1 MVDDGGSALRDTPLR
16 DTALPDTSLPDT
28 ALPDTVLP
36 EAALPDATPDP
47 LTPEL
52 APFVAQARARLEAA
66 TDGLDHEAT
75 VQHLEAMVANAT
87 VQASR
92 LGFAFPVPEP
102 ADTLA
107 LGDGSVVVV
116 QRLGEP
122 G

>member
-1 MVDDGGSALRDTPLR
+1 MADDGGSP
-16 DTALPDTSLPDT
+16 
-28 ALPDTVLP
+28 
-36 EAALPDATPDP
+36 LPDATPDP

-52 APFVAQARARLEAA
+52 APFVAQARARLEAD
-66 TDGLDHEAT
+66 TDGLDHEA
-75 VQHLEAMVANAT
+75 VVRHLEATVAQAT

-92 LGFAFPVPEP
+92 LGFTFPVPEP
-102 ADTLA
+102 EDALA

>member
-1 MVDDGGSALRDTPLR
+1 MVDDGGSSLRDATLRDATLGDATLRDT
-16 DTALPDTSLPDT
+16 
-28 ALPDTVLP
+28 
-36 EAALPDATPDP
+36 ALPDATPDP

-66 TDGLDHEAT
+66 TDGLDHEAA
-75 VQHLEAMVANAT
+75 VQHLEAMVASAT

>member
-1 MVDDGGSALRDTPLR
+1 MVDDGGSSLPDPLVRDSLRDTLRDTPR
-16 DTALPDTSLPDT
+16 DTTVPDD
-28 ALPDTVLP
+28 
-36 EAALPDATPDP
+36 TPDP

-66 TDGLDHEAT
+66 TDGLDHEAA
-75 VQHLEAMVANAT
+75 VQHLEATVANAT

-92 LGFAFPVPEP
+92 LGLAFPVREP
-102 ADTLA
+102 ADTFA

-116 QRLGEP
+116 ESLGEQ

>member
-1 MVDDGGSALRDTPLR
+1 MADDGGP
-16 DTALPDTSLPDT
+16 SLQD
-28 ALPDTVLP
+28 
-36 EAALPDATPDP
+36 AALPDATPDP

-66 TDGLDHEAT
+66 TDGLDHEAA
-75 VQHLEAMVANAT
+75 VQHLEAMVAHAT

-102 ADTLA
+102 PDTLA

-116 QRLGEP
+116 QHIGEQ

>member
-1 MVDDGGSALRDTPLR
+1 MVADGGSSLRDTPLR
-16 DTALPDTSLPDT
+16 DAVLPDT
-28 ALPDTVLP
+28 AVTD
-36 EAALPDATPDP
+36 AALPDAAPDP

-66 TDGLDHEAT
+66 TDGLDHEAA
-75 VQHLEAMVANAT
+75 VQHLEAMVASAT

-122 G
+122 D

>member
-1 MVDDGGSALRDTPLR
+1 MADDGGSSLGDATV
-16 DTALPDTSLPDT
+16 PDP
-28 ALPDTVLP
+28 
-36 EAALPDATPDP
+36 TPDP

-66 TDGLDHEAT
+66 TDGLDDEAA
-75 VQHLEAMVANAT
+75 VQHLEATVANAA

-92 LGFAFPVPEP
+92 LGFAFPAPEP
-102 ADTLA
+102 SDALA

-116 QRLGEP
+116 QRLGDL